1 MASNKEKSITVSI
14 NPRSITFFA
23 LGLLAACGQAMS
35 TRELMEFKCN
45 SPSPP
50 FEKGQSYTIMLNP
63 GSNYVAVGQ
72 YQFGKVSVSQAERQ
86 QGWRR
91 WRTNSDRYGNANSW
105 SELNIKT
112 GELRYIGNK
121 GQVELRSRC
130 LQVK

>member
-1 MASNKEKSITVSI
+1 MSIH
-14 NPRSITFFA
+14 PRSITFFA

-35 TRELMEFKCN
+35 TRGFIEFKCN

-50 FEKGQSYTIMLNP
+50 FDKGQSYTVMFNP

-72 YQFGKVSVSQAERQ
+72 YQFSKVSLSQAERQ

-105 SELNIKT
+105 SQLNIKT
-112 GELRYIGNK
+112 GELRYIGNN

-130 LQVK
+130 SQVK